1 MRPSGRSL
9 NEIRNVSI
17 ETHITKHSEGSCLI
31 KCGETHVICTA
42 TIDEK
47 VPPFLR
53 NSGLGWVTAEY
64 GMLPRSTNTRMR
76 RESKNGQSGRTQEIQ
91 RLIGRSLR
99 AALDL
104 KKLKELQIKIDC
116 DVINADG
123 GTRTASITGGWI
135 ALSLLIKSL
144 LKKKILK
151 EDPIVDQISAI
162 SCGIYKGVEI
172 IDLDYDEDSEAETD
186 ANFVIS
192 KSKNLIE
199 IQATAEKGA
208 FNKEQINNMIDLAC
222 NESTILFEL
231 QNSIVED
238 EK

>member
-1 MRPSGRSL
+1 M
-9 NEIRNVSI
+9 
-17 ETHITKHSEGSCLI
+17 
-31 KCGETHVICTA
+31 
-42 TIDEK
+42 
-47 VPPFLR
+47 
-53 NSGLGWVTAEY
+53 
-64 GMLPRSTNTRMR
+64 
-76 RESKNGQSGRTQEIQ
+76 
-91 RLIGRSLR
+91 
-99 AALDL
+99 
-104 KKLKELQIKIDC
+104 
-116 DVINADG
+116 
-123 GTRTASITGGWI
+123 
-135 ALSLLIKSL
+135 LIKSL

-192 KSKNLIE
+192 KTKNLIE

-222 NESTILFEL
+222 NESTTLFAL
-231 QNSIVED
+231 QNRTVED